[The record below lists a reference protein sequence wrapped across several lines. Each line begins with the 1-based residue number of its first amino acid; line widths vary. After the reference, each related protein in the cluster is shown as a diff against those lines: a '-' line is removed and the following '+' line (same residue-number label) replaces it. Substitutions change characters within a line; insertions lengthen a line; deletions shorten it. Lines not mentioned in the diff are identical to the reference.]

1 MTATGIKIPTI
12 DVKSYMPD
20 YLKEKTLKTVKIGN
34 PEELSNKVDYVL
46 EDKGFLKGAKD
57 V

>member
-20 YLKEKTLKTVKIGN
+20 YLKEKTLKTVKIGS